1 MLTIFTNAPFGT
13 HITMVT
19 NSQSE
24 ASFLGPEMDHSS
36 IDQQML
42 LYAITYVRTV
52 DAIQCTRLVATTGLC
67 HFPFLDKF
75 LCLFLERSLQ
85 FLN

>member
-42 LYAITYVRTV
+42 LYAITCVRTV
-52 DAIQCTRLVATTGLC
+52 DVSIQCTGLVATTGLC

-75 LCLFLERSLQ
+75 CVYF
-85 FLN
+85 